1 MDVNYYKAKLIKIID
16 TRNCIWEIMVL
27 DVKITKR
34 LKFYGLKL
42 PLIKSVDYQ
51 IASEIMKQIRKL
63 IRINEV
69 YTIKLHGDSFEVFND
84 LGNVNDLI
92 RTYKYW

>member
-1 MDVNYYKAKLIKIID
+1 MDVNFYKAKLIKIID
-16 TRNCIWEIMVL
+16 TRNCVWEIMVL

-42 PLIKSVDYQ
+42 PLIKSNENK

-69 YTIKLHGDSFEVFND
+69 YTIKVIGDSFEVFTE